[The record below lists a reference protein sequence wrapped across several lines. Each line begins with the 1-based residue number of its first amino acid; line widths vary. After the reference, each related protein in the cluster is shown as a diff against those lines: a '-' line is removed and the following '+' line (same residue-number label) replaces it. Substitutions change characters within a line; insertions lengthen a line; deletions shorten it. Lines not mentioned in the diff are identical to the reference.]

1 MRDGRTCCASAPGG
15 GFGKLR
21 YSLMSSSSARSVTTH
36 TSAAFSST
44 SASYRRRSNV
54 GRLSLTSAT
63 TICICISVDCR
74 GAPWSRATRSSSNWS
89 VCSRSKLLAIVSR
102 PEKHSKLSRILSRV
116 LKKGSQGSRDA
127 VVVVVVY
134 GVKLS
139 QHLAIARNRLNAKR
153 LQVVFSRSI
162 TR

>member
-1 MRDGRTCCASAPGG
+1 MRKATWRRVW
-15 GFGKLR
+15 KR

-102 PEKHSKLSRILSRV
+102 PEKHSKLSRMFLSRV

-153 LQVVFSRSI
+153 LQVVFWRSI